1 MEYAR
6 YATIV
11 IAVVIMSVYLPQFY
25 QKIFTAKTGQLRLLY
40 SPVIKRFLIRE
51 RLKNNKFVN
60 WDETGKTYDSRLTYE
75 TLLPFIYYKDMELL
89 GKLPITIDGKTF
101 DKDFIKKNRQVFEME
116 PGMLPDHHP
125 QIQLYPLFESRPDVA
140 MLQFPPGAFRI
151 SNRMEFIDSP
161 TNTINERLTKVF
173 TDALKKADF
182 RFPAKLIA
190 GKTTNLKPFDEGYF
204 VVDASGN
211 VFHIKRVN
219 GKPFC
224 VKTPIPADIGV
235 RNIKVSENR
244 RREFY
249 GMLITNRGKI
259 CLITYDNYRL
269 IPLPVE
275 GYDPDTMDFKLIV
288 NPVCR
293 TAIYSDDK
301 TIYGVAMDT
310 HYRIIA
316 TYKYNMKTSKAK
328 LADIIYSTLFPFVIQ
343 TKSNASRYV
352 TFNLVWNGWISF
364 VGIALSIFIYIMYV
378 STCKFDL
385 KETWPDLV
393 IIVLT
398 GVYGLTAAITIKN
411 EP

>member
-1 MEYAR
+1 
-6 YATIV
+6 
-11 IAVVIMSVYLPQFY
+11 MSVYLPQLY
-25 QKIFTAKTGQLRLLY
+25 QKIFAERARQIRLLY
-40 SPVIKRFLIRE
+40 SPIIKRFVIRE

-60 WDETGKTYDSRLTYE
+60 WDETGKSYKDRLTYE
-75 TLLPFIYYKDMELL
+75 SLLPFIFYKDMELL
-89 GKLPITIDGKTF
+89 GKLPITIDGKIF
-101 DKDFIKKNRQVFEME
+101 DKDFIKKNRQVFEMK
-116 PGMLPDHHP
+116 PGMLPNHHP
-125 QIQLYPLFESRPDVA
+125 QIQLYPLFESQPHVA
-140 MLQFPPGAFRI
+140 MLRFPPDVFRI
-151 SNRMEFIDSP
+151 SNNRMEFIDSA
-161 TNTINERLTKVF
+161 TNTMNERLTKVF
-173 TDALKKADF
+173 TGALKKAGF

-211 VFHIKRVN
+211 VFHTKRVN

-224 VKTPIPADIGV
+224 VKTPIPADMGV

-244 RREFY
+244 RSEFY
-249 GMLITNRGKI
+249 GMLITNKGKI
-259 CLITYDNYRL
+259 WLITYDNYRL

-310 HYRIIA
+310 HYHITK
-316 TYKYNMKTSKAK
+316 TYKCNMKTSKAK

-343 TKSNASRYV
+343 TKSNTSRYV

-364 VGIALSIFIYIMYV
+364 VGIALSIFIYILYV
-378 STCKFDL
+378 SICKFDL
-385 KETWPDLV
+385 KKRWPDLV
-393 IIVLT
+393 IILLT
-398 GVYGLTAAITIKN
+398 GVYGLTAVITIKN